1 MAKSG
6 DRVAVHAPPF
16 TSLAAPSELARL
28 PGHFNLRA
36 LTSLHRSIGRGDR
49 HAVVLVQY
57 VPHMYGMKGMNL
69 LFVLWLWLLCPR
81 RVWVMFHEVAYP
93 LKPNQSWPERVLAVV
108 QRLMAM
114 IALRA
119 ASRVFVSIPGWIPR
133 LRRLTHPLPPV
144 TWLPIPSNLP
154 NGDRANA
161 ARIRERV
168 LATGGER
175 VVGHF
180 GTFGGAI
187 SRLLDPVLARLLED
201 VSVRVLIVGR
211 GSGDFARDFRL
222 RHPTL
227 AQRIHVADSL
237 TGEQVSDHLLA
248 CDALV
253 QPYPDGAS
261 SRRTTLMA
269 GLALGVPVVS
279 NLGFLSEPLWN
290 SSGAIA
296 VASTDPTVMAGRVV
310 ELLNSPRQRHELT
323 AGGKRLYE
331 SRFSL
336 DVVGTTLSDLVRREE

>member
-1 MAKSG
+1 
-6 DRVAVHAPPF
+6 
-16 TSLAAPSELARL
+16 
-28 PGHFNLRA
+28 
-36 LTSLHRSIGRGDR
+36 
-49 HAVVLVQY
+49 VQY

-81 RVWVMFHEVAYP
+81 RVWIMFHEVAYP
-93 LKPNQSWPERVLAVV
+93 IEPNQSWPERILAIV

-119 ASRVFVSIPGWIPR
+119 ASRIFVSIPGWVPP
-133 LRRLTHPLPPV
+133 LRRLAHPLPPV

-161 ARIRERV
+161 ARIRGRV
-168 LATGGER
+168 LAAGGER

-187 SRLLDPVLARLLED
+187 TRLLEPVLARLLED
-201 VSVRVLIVGR
+201 ASVRVLLVGR
-211 GSGDFARDFRL
+211 GSGDFARDFRQ
-222 RHPTL
+222 RYPML
-227 AQRIHVADSL
+227 APRIHEADSL
-237 TGEQVSDHLLA
+237 TGDQVSDHLLA
-248 CDALV
+248 CDLLV

-279 NLGFLSEPLWN
+279 NLGFLSEPLWK

-296 VASTDPTVMAGRVV
+296 IAPTDSAKMADRVV
-310 ELLNSPRQRHELT
+310 ELLNSPQQRNELAT
-323 AGGKRLYE
+323 SGKQLYE

-336 DVVGTTLSDLVRREE
+336 DVVGATLSDLVRREE